1 MALNMQRQANWRSTG
16 AAGSTQ
22 PRPATRVCVS
32 GSRRSAASPAAAP
45 QQRSRLSLLRCATGE
60 ASAVQTAPAASTVPT
75 SDTWELDF
83 CSRPLLDERGKKV
96 WELLIT
102 DPERAFTYSQYFPNS
117 KINSAEVG
125 RALAAE
131 WWMGMLHDDL

>member
-1 MALNMQRQANWRSTG
+1 M
-16 AAGSTQ
+16 
-22 PRPATRVCVS
+22 
-32 GSRRSAASPAAAP
+32 
-45 QQRSRLSLLRCATGE
+45 
-60 ASAVQTAPAASTVPT
+60 QTAPAASTVPT